1 LRVSWLIF
9 VGGVVLLVFDARPAV
24 VLATAENIS
33 SNKFGPFN
41 LRSIAAFVSS
51 MKRGSSVVDVEQ

>member
-1 LRVSWLIF
+1 M
-9 VGGVVLLVFDARPAV
+9 LLVFDARPAV
-24 VLATAENIS
+24 AIATAENIS

-51 MKRGSSVVDVEQ
+51 LKRGSSVLLNNRQHVEVLAM

>member
-1 LRVSWLIF
+1 M
-9 VGGVVLLVFDARPAV
+9 LLVFDARPAV

-33 SNKFGPFN
+33 SNKFGLFN

>member
-1 LRVSWLIF
+1 LRVPWLIF

-24 VLATAENIS
+24 ALATAENIS
-33 SNKFGPFN
+33 SNKSGLFI
-41 LRSIAAFVSS
+41 LRAMAAFVSS

>member
-1 LRVSWLIF
+1 M
-9 VGGVVLLVFDARPAV
+9 LLVFDARPAV
-24 VLATAENIS
+24 ILATAENIS

-51 MKRGSSVVDVEQ
+51 LKRESSAVDVEQ